1 MSGEPIPSPPARAAI
16 PIVDLS
22 ADPDAVVR
30 AIVAACTDTGFFGVT
45 GHDVPAAT
53 VAGALAA
60 ARAFFALPLEEK
72 LRVRRPRPELNRGYL
87 APGTET
93 LARLAG
99 RETPPDHKEVFT
111 VGPETFDAGDPYYSC
126 EAARPHWGANPWP
139 ERPAG
144 LRDAVLAYQREMER
158 LTGRLMALFC
168 RALGVPDDHLARRSR
183 RAPSQLRLIHYP
195 PYDGPWQPGQL
206 RAGEHTDLSLL
217 TIVAADHNS
226 VGGLEVRD
234 RHGDWVAAP
243 DFDGFMV
250 NLGDTMMRWCNDR
263 WVSTPHRVANP
274 PPAAGGGADRLS
286 LAYFHIVD
294 YDSVIECLP
303 SCVDA
308 AHPARYAP
316 ITMGEYRAS
325 RFART
330 ANAGG

>member
-1 MSGEPIPSPPARAAI
+1 MTGTTKAI

-22 ADPDAVVR
+22 GDADALVR

-45 GHDVPAAT
+45 GHGVPAAT
-53 VAGALAA
+53 LAGAFGA
-60 ARAFFALPLEEK
+60 ARAFFALPVQEK
-72 LRVRRPRPELNRGYL
+72 TRVRRPRPELNRGWI

-99 RETPPDHKEVFT
+99 RETPPDFKEVFT
-111 VGPETFDAGDPYYSC
+111 VGPQTFDDDDPYYTC

-139 ERPAG
+139 ARPEG
-144 LRDAVLAYQREMER
+144 FRDAVLAYQREMQR

-168 RALGVPDDHLARRSR
+168 RALGVPEDHLAMRST

-195 PYDGPWQPGQL
+195 PYDGPWLPGQL

-217 TIVAADHNS
+217 TIVASDNNA

-234 RHGDWVAAP
+234 RDGDWVAAP

-250 NLGDTMMRWCNDR
+250 NIGDTMMRWCNDR

-274 PPAAGGGADRLS
+274 PPEAGARSDRLS

-294 YDSVIECLP
+294 YDAVIECLP